1 MTYLNYIISPE
12 AQLHWAVQSGYMPVR
27 TSVQESDEYK
37 NSETKTAPIL
47 ADATQN
53 LFSLPVINNADAAYN
68 MAREFTEK
76 IMADPN
82 SEVEAVLEEYQPLLE
97 QTWNQ

>member
-1 MTYLNYIISPE
+1 MTYLNYIIS
-12 AQLHWAVQSGYMPVR
+12 
-27 TSVQESDEYK
+27 
-37 NSETKTAPIL
+37 
-47 ADATQN
+47 
-53 LFSLPVINNADAAYN
+53 ADAAYN
-68 MAREFTEK
+68 MVREFTEK